1 MSGLLE
7 IVLVDAQGLPKSD
20 LIGKMDP
27 YVTIQYKN
35 QNVRSSVAKG
45 QGTNPV
51 WDDKLTLWVEY
62 PEPDGQYNVVFKI
75 FDRDTFSRDDLIGET
90 TISVKD
96 LVELGAKK
104 GKTNVEPRKYSVF
117 ESKKNKPV
125 QGRAGDIHV
134 GLTFTPKDMLNRGHV
149 KD

>member
-7 IVLVDAQGLPKSD
+7 IVLVDAQG
-20 LIGKMDP
+20 KMDP

-35 QNVRSSVAKG
+35 QKLRSSVAKG
-45 QGTNPV
+45 TNPV
-51 WDDKLTLWVEY
+51 WNDKLTLWVEY

-96 LVELGAKK
+96 LVELGARK
-104 GKTNVEPRKYSVF
+104 GMTNVEPRKYSVF

>member
-7 IVLVDAQGLPKSD
+7 IVLVDAQGLPNSD

-35 QNVRSSVAKG
+35 QNLRSSVAK
-45 QGTNPV
+45 
-51 WDDKLTLWVEY
+51 
-62 PEPDGQYNVVFKI
+62 EPDGQYNVAFKI

-90 TISVKD
+90 SISMKD

-134 GLTFTPKDMLNRGHV
+134 GLTFTPKIC
-149 KD
+149 